1 MTEQA
6 QSVVI
11 EASHPCFPGHFPD
24 NPLLPGA
31 LLLLR
36 IQHLVERHTPPWR
49 LVEVK
54 SAKFLAPV
62 RPGDT
67 LDVRWQTEE
76 LQEQLRLRLRAFVEG
91 RQVCQATLLLERTL

>member
-1 MTEQA
+1 MTEHA

-36 IQHLVERHTPPWR
+36 LQRLVERHMPPWQ
-49 LVEVK
+49 LVQVK

-67 LDVRWQTEE
+67 LDVRWQAEE
-76 LQEQLRLRLRAFVEG
+76 VQAQLRLRLQAFVDG
-91 RQVCQATLLLERTL
+91 RQVCQASLLLERAQ